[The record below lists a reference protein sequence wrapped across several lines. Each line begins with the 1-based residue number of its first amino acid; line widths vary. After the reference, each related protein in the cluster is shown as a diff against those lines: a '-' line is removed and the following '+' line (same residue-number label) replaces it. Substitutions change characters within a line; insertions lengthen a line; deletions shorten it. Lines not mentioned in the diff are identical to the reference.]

1 MNSIKKVPV
10 PKTAGYPVTGVG
22 KDDVMVKG
30 RFMSGTGQKKYSK
43 MRGTGAA
50 TRGTKFL
57 NT

>member
-1 MNSIKKVPV
+1 MNDAKKAPS
-10 PKTAGYPVTGVG
+10 PKTAGYPVTEVG
-22 KDDVMVKG
+22 KDDVKVKG

-57 NT
+57 NM